1 MIPPQTILLG
11 NTISKITSTVGVNVL
26 CPETENFVLDVNGP
40 IKGNDSAVA
49 VIKNI
54 DLTED
59 HLLMLIKDMVF
70 L

>member
-40 IKGNDSAVA
+40 IKGNHSAVA

-54 DLTED
+54 D
-59 HLLMLIKDMVF
+59 F
-70 L
+70 